1 MKMKRVTFYV
11 DGFNFYYGLKRMCK
25 VDKRWA
31 QFYWLDMVK
40 FCSNFLPA
48 DQTLER
54 VVYFTAS
61 PLDPGAASRQGAF
74 LNANK
79 FANPK
84 TFEIVRGKYLK
95 KEIICPSC
103 GYSITRPEEKK
114 TDVNIS
120 IRMLED
126 CMKELTDKVVLISA
140 DSDLIPPLAAIRRNF
155 PNVGISVY
163 FPPANNSGDVM
174 HVMSAWR
181 NKVVFLKNNYN
192 RFKNA
197 IMPDRIASSGSVA
210 HIPDEWKEKQQ
221 AGASAEN
228 K

>member
-1 MKMKRVTFYV
+1 
-11 DGFNFYYGLKRMCK
+11 
-25 VDKRWA
+25 
-31 QFYWLDMVK
+31 
-40 FCSNFLPA
+40 
-48 DQTLER
+48 
-54 VVYFTAS
+54 
-61 PLDPGAASRQGAF
+61 
-74 LNANK
+74 
-79 FANPK
+79 
-84 TFEIVRGKYLK
+84 
-95 KEIICPSC
+95 
-103 GYSITRPEEKK
+103 
-114 TDVNIS
+114 
-120 IRMLED
+120 
-126 CMKELTDKVVLISA
+126 MKELTDKVVLISA

-221 AGASAEN
+221 AGASAETN
-228 K
+228 